1 MNQSRYIRL
10 FLLIAVCLVATSA
23 AVAQEGTQEFALPA
37 ARQGEPYRVEI
48 ESVLRDKYRL
58 RLESDRNAIILW
70 SIASGELPAGLT
82 VQTNGTINGVL
93 KETQPGVYR
102 FRIRAMDANIRDEAL
117 ELQFSIELRT
127 ARLRLSRIDGP
138 RLVPVS
144 MNNADSSAETASNYV
159 SGPPRAATP
168 ETRTEPAPV
177 APAAAPPPP
186 PEVQTMRGA
195 EESDFKNP
203 FSSLNKRF
211 IVGFE
216 QSGGASADSKGQPF
230 LDLFINTPL
239 ASVKDT
245 KPPRMSVWG
254 DVRLTSTPAQITAFS
269 NVATNAIET
278 LTGSETNK
286 FVAGFDFVVGPEF
299 RLSSFKNTDLS
310 FIAGFGAVSPLNPKQ
325 SAEIFE
331 VPKAGSSPRDAFLEI
346 FPGAKDK
353 EFIAFVAPDRDRFL
367 RQYFGGFRFKTY
379 TYAKLDK
386 NGATTLTDEI
396 QNVFPAMLD
405 ITFGQSE
412 AVTGGRLVKFVL
424 GIDGFYPLPFPDKY
438 RFLYLFGT
446 AKFKV
451 GGPKKIETPFI
462 LNTAASS
469 VRVTDTTVFIADPQP
484 SNRDFYRIGFGV
496 DLLELF
502 RKKK

>member
-1 MNQSRYIRL
+1 MNPRQYVFL
-10 FLLIAVCLVATSA
+10 ALLIIVHLAATNTTF
-23 AVAQEGTQEFALPA
+23 AQEASQEFALPA
-37 ARQGEPYRVEI
+37 ARQAEPYRVEI

-58 RLESDRNAIILW
+58 RVEADRNAIILW
-70 SIASGELPAGLT
+70 SVVSGELPAGLT
-82 VQTNGTINGVL
+82 VQTNGTINGIL
-93 KETQPGVYR
+93 KEPQAGVYR
-102 FRIRAMDANIRDEAL
+102 FRVKAVDANIRDEAL

-127 ARLRLSRIDGP
+127 PQLRLSRIDGP

-144 MNNADSSAETASNYV
+144 MSNADTAADSASNYF
-159 SGPPRAATP
+159 SAPPPAATP
-168 ETRTEPAPV
+168 ETKSEPEPVTPPAAPV
-177 APAAAPPPP
+177 PDVEIKRAATDN
-186 PEVQTMRGA
+186 EL
-195 EESDFKNP
+195 KNP

-239 ASVKDT
+239 GSTLNKERTRASI
-245 KPPRMSVWG
+245 WG
-254 DVRLTSTPAQITAFS
+254 DVRLTSTPTQISAFS
-269 NVATNAIET
+269 NVASNAIEA
-278 LTGSETNK
+278 LTGSEANK

-299 RLSSFKNTDLS
+299 RLSTFKNTDLS
-310 FIAGFGAVSPLNPKQ
+310 FIAGFGAVSPLNPKESVQ
-325 SAEIFE
+325 IFE
-331 VPKAGSSPRDAFLEI
+331 VPKVGSSQRDAFLEL

-367 RQYFGGFRFKTY
+367 RQYFGGIRLKTY
-379 TYAKLDK
+379 TYDDVNEAGVRVA
-386 NGATTLTDEI
+386 GANNL

-412 AVTGGRLVKFVL
+412 AVTGGKLVKFVL

-451 GGPKKIETPFI
+451 GGPRTIATPFI

-469 VRVTDTTVFIADPQP
+469 VKATDTTVFIADPQP

>member
-1 MNQSRYIRL
+1 
-10 FLLIAVCLVATSA
+10 
-23 AVAQEGTQEFALPA
+23 
-37 ARQGEPYRVEI
+37 
-48 ESVLRDKYRL
+48 
-58 RLESDRNAIILW
+58 
-70 SIASGELPAGLT
+70 
-82 VQTNGTINGVL
+82 
-93 KETQPGVYR
+93 
-102 FRIRAMDANIRDEAL
+102 
-117 ELQFSIELRT
+117 
-127 ARLRLSRIDGP
+127 
-138 RLVPVS
+138 
-144 MNNADSSAETASNYV
+144 
-159 SGPPRAATP
+159 
-168 ETRTEPAPV
+168 
-177 APAAAPPPP
+177 
-186 PEVQTMRGA
+186 MRGA
-195 EESDFKNP
+195 EENDFKNP
-203 FSSLNKRF
+203 FSSLNKTF

-216 QSGGASADSKGQPF
+216 QSGGASAGSKGQPF
-230 LDLFINTPL
+230 MDLFINTPL
-239 ASVKDT
+239 GSAYNDE
-245 KPPRMSVWG
+245 PPRVSVWG
-254 DVRLTSTPAQITAFS
+254 DVRLTSTPTQISAFS
-269 NVATNAIET
+269 NVATNAIEA

-286 FVAGFDFVVGPEF
+286 FVAGFDCVVGPEF
-299 RLSSFKNTDLS
+299 RLSKFKNTDLS

-331 VPKAGSSPRDAFLEI
+331 VPKAGSAQRDGFLKL

-379 TYAKLDK
+379 TYAKLDE
-386 NGATTLTDEI
+386 NGAATLTDEI

-412 AVTGGRLVKFVL
+412 AVTGGKLVKFVL

-451 GGPKKIETPFI
+451 GGPKRIETPFI

-469 VRVTDTTVFIADPQP
+469 VSVTDTTVFIADPQP

>member
-1 MNQSRYIRL
+1 MNRSRYVCL
-10 FLLIAVCLVATSA
+10 FLFIAVCLTVTSA
-23 AVAQEGTQEFALPA
+23 LAAQEISQEFALPA

-58 RLESDRNAIILW
+58 RLESERNAIILW
-70 SIASGELPAGLT
+70 SIVSGELPTGLT

-93 KETQPGVYR
+93 KGPQAGVYR
-102 FRIRAMDANIRDEAL
+102 FRVKAVDANIRDEAL
-117 ELQFSIELRT
+117 ELQFSIELRIP
-127 ARLRLSRIDGP
+127 RLKLSRIDGP

-144 MNNADSSAETASNYV
+144 MSNTDSVAESASNFIPA
-159 SGPPRAATP
+159 SPREATSETNPEPTAPPPDVQTTRAATDN
-168 ETRTEPAPV
+168 E
-177 APAAAPPPP
+177 
-186 PEVQTMRGA
+186 
-195 EESDFKNP
+195 FKNP

-216 QSGGASADSKGQPF
+216 QSGGAAADSKGQPF

-239 ASVKDT
+239 GSTLSKERARASI
-245 KPPRMSVWG
+245 WG
-254 DVRLTSTPAQITAFS
+254 DIRLTSTPTQISAFS
-269 NVATNAIET
+269 NVATNAIEA
-278 LTGSETNK
+278 LTGKDANK

-310 FIAGFGAVSPLNPKQ
+310 FIAGFGAVSPLNPQQ
-325 SAEIFE
+325 SAQIFE
-331 VPKAGSSPRDAFLEI
+331 VPKAGSSQRDAFLEL

-379 TYAKLDK
+379 TYDDV
-386 NGATTLTDEI
+386 DETGTRVAGTSQI

-405 ITFGQSE
+405 VTFGQSE
-412 AVTGGRLVKFVL
+412 AVTGGKLTKFVL

-451 GGPKKIETPFI
+451 GGPKTIATPFI
-462 LNTAASS
+462 LNTASSS
-469 VRVTDTTVFIADPQP
+469 VRVTDPTVFIAEPQQ
-484 SNRDFYRIGFGV
+484 SNRDFYRLGFGV